1 MSDDITVRD
10 FIAGYLTP
18 LMPDNWLIVPTVEP
32 PAVLTKPTVTI
43 THHLITP
50 DSQSAGGLSVL
61 SNEVIVRITSEKK
74 DFEVAENNL
83 DDAVLGLMHALGKS
97 DRISLVRAEKKTIE
111 NTPYLCW
118 EVTLKVLSQDTIT
131 D

>member
-1 MSDDITVRD
+1 MSDDTVRD
-10 FIAGYLTP
+10 FVAGYLAP
-18 LMPDNWLIVPTVEP
+18 LVPSGWLIVPTVEP

-43 THHLITP
+43 THHRIVP

-83 DDAVLGLMHALGKS
+83 DGAVLALMHALGKS
-97 DRISLVRAEKKTIE
+97 DRISLVEAEKKKIADTL
-111 NTPYLCW
+111 YLCW
-118 EVTLKVLSQDTIT
+118 EVTVKVLSQDTTT